1 MNRYAAI
8 CEGLAKKYWP
18 RDGSQYD
25 DLRQE
30 GLLAIYEEV
39 DKHAE
44 LIEDAR
50 AIQVANEAM
59 WEYINLR
66 ELPVSMPDIWE
77 VKALLRGNTEW
88 IEKYSQYR
96 ISTLDWMKL
105 VLEAKDAEFEQ
116 GLDDMESK
124 HVKDSDTALALEVV
138 WCVASEVL
146 SPRDYMIFCYTYKDE
161 MSSTEIADR
170 LELTRQATVRLAEL
184 ATERVRKGL
193 SNRKFTRK
201 STL

>member
-8 CEGLAKKYWP
+8 CEGLAKRYWP

-44 LIEDAR
+44 MVEDAR

-96 ISTLDWMKL
+96 ISTLDWMRL

-124 HVKDSDTALALEVV
+124 HVKDSDTALVLEAV
-138 WCVASEVL
+138 WSVAAQVL

-170 LELTRQATVRLAEL
+170 LELTRQATDRLAEL

>member
-1 MNRYAAI
+1 MNRYTAI

-88 IEKYSQYR
+88 IEKFSQYR

-124 HVKDSDTALALEVV
+124 HVKDSDTALVLEAV
-138 WCVASEVL
+138 WSVASQVL
-146 SPRDYMIFCYTYKDE
+146 SARDYIVFCYAYRDE
-161 MSSTEIADR
+161 MSSTDIADR
-170 LELTRQATVRLAEL
+170 LELTRQATDRLIEL
-184 ATERVRKGL
+184 ATERVRKGM

>member
-88 IEKYSQYR
+88 IEKFSQYR

-124 HVKDSDTALALEVV
+124 HVKDSDTALVLEAV
-138 WCVASEVL
+138 WSVASQVL
-146 SPRDYMIFCYTYKDE
+146 SARDYIVFCYAYRDE
-161 MSSTEIADR
+161 MSSTDIADR
-170 LELTRQATVRLAEL
+170 LELTRQATDRLIEL
-184 ATERVRKGL
+184 ATERVRKGM

>member
-8 CEGLAKKYWP
+8 CKGIAKKYWP

-25 DLRQE
+25 DLVQE

-44 LIEDAR
+44 MIEDAR

-105 VLEAKDAEFEQ
+105 VLEAKDAELEQ

-124 HVKDSDTALALEVV
+124 HVKDSDTALVLEAV
-138 WCVASEVL
+138 WSVASQVL

-161 MSSTEIADR
+161 MSSTDIADR
-170 LELTRQATVRLAEL
+170 LELTRQATDRLAEL
-184 ATERVRKGL
+184 ATDRVRKGL

>member
-96 ISTLDWMKL
+96 ISTLDWMRL

-124 HVKDSDTALALEVV
+124 HVKDSDTALVLEAV
-138 WCVASEVL
+138 WSVASQVL
-146 SPRDYMIFCYTYKDE
+146 SPRDYMIFCYTYKEE

-184 ATERVRKGL
+184 ATDRVRKGL

>member
-1 MNRYAAI
+1 MNTYAWI
-8 CEGLAKKYWP
+8 CEGIAKKYRP
-18 RDGSQYD
+18 RDGSQHD
-25 DLRQE
+25 DLVQE

-39 DKHAE
+39 DKQAE
-44 LIEDAR
+44 LIEAAR

-88 IEKYSQYR
+88 IEKFSQYR
-96 ISTLDWMKL
+96 VSTLDWMRL

-138 WCVASEVL
+138 WSVASEVL

-161 MSSTEIADR
+161 MSSTDIADK
-170 LELTRQATVRLAEL
+170 LELTRQATERLLEL

>member
-1 MNRYAAI
+1 MNRYSAI

-44 LIEDAR
+44 LIEDVR

-96 ISTLDWMKL
+96 ISTLDWMRL
-105 VLEAKDAEFEQ
+105 VLEAKDAGFEE
-116 GLDDMESK
+116 GLDELESK
-124 HVKDSDTALALEVV
+124 NVKDSDTALALEVV
-138 WCVASEVL
+138 WSVASQVL
-146 SPRDYMIFCYTYKDE
+146 SPRDYMIFCYTYKNE
-161 MSSTEIADR
+161 MSSAEIADW
-170 LELTRQATVRLAEL
+170 LELTRQATDRLIEL

>member
-1 MNRYAAI
+1 MNRYSAI

-44 LIEDAR
+44 LIEDVR

-96 ISTLDWMKL
+96 ISTLDWMRL
-105 VLEAKDAEFEQ
+105 VLEAKDAGFEE
-116 GLDDMESK
+116 GLDELESK
-124 HVKDSDTALALEVV
+124 NVKDSDTALALEVV
-138 WCVASEVL
+138 WSVASQVL

-161 MSSTEIADR
+161 MSSAEIADR
-170 LELTRQATVRLAEL
+170 LELTRQATDRLIVL
-184 ATERVRKGL
+184 ATDRVRKGL
-193 SNRKFTRK
+193 SKINFTRK

>member
-1 MNRYAAI
+1 MNTYAWI
-8 CEGLAKKYWP
+8 CEGIAKKYRP
-18 RDGSQYD
+18 RDGSQHD
-25 DLRQE
+25 DLVQE

-39 DKHAE
+39 DKQAE
-44 LIEDAR
+44 LIEAAR

-88 IEKYSQYR
+88 IEKFSQYR
-96 ISTLDWMKL
+96 ISTLDWMRL

-138 WCVASEVL
+138 WSVASEVL

-161 MSSTEIADR
+161 MSSTDIADK
-170 LELTRQATVRLAEL
+170 LELTRQATERLLEL

>member
-1 MNRYAAI
+1 MNRYSAI

-44 LIEDAR
+44 LIEDVR

-96 ISTLDWMKL
+96 ISTLDWMRL
-105 VLEAKDAEFEQ
+105 VLEAKDAGFEE
-116 GLDDMESK
+116 GLDELESK
-124 HVKDSDTALALEVV
+124 NVKDSDTALALEVV
-138 WCVASEVL
+138 WSVASQVL

-161 MSSTEIADR
+161 MSSAEIADR
-170 LELTRQATVRLAEL
+170 LELTRQATDRLIEL
-184 ATERVRKGL
+184 ATDRVRKGL

>member
-1 MNRYAAI
+1 MNRYTAI

-88 IEKYSQYR
+88 IEKFSQYR
-96 ISTLDWMKL
+96 ISTLDWMRL

-124 HVKDSDTALALEVV
+124 HVKDSDTALVLEAV
-138 WCVASEVL
+138 WSVASQVL
-146 SPRDYMIFCYTYKDE
+146 SARDYIVFCYAYRDE
-161 MSSTEIADR
+161 MSSTDIADR
-170 LELTRQATVRLAEL
+170 LELTRQATDRLIEL
-184 ATERVRKGL
+184 ATERVRKGMY
-193 SNRKFTRK
+193 NRKFTRK

>member
-138 WCVASEVL
+138 WSVASQVL

>member
-105 VLEAKDAEFEQ
+105 VLEAKDAEFDQ

-138 WCVASEVL
+138 WSVASEVL

-170 LELTRQATVRLAEL
+170 LELTRQATDRLAEL
-184 ATERVRKGL
+184 ATDRVRKGL

>member
-1 MNRYAAI
+1 MNRYSAI

-44 LIEDAR
+44 LIEDVR

-96 ISTLDWMKL
+96 ISTLDWMRL
-105 VLEAKDAEFEQ
+105 VLEAKDAGFEE
-116 GLDDMESK
+116 GLDELESK
-124 HVKDSDTALALEVV
+124 NVKDSDTALALEVV
-138 WCVASEVL
+138 WSVASQVL
-146 SPRDYMIFCYTYKDE
+146 SPRDYMIFCYTYKNE
-161 MSSTEIADR
+161 M
-170 LELTRQATVRLAEL
+170 
-184 ATERVRKGL
+184 
-193 SNRKFTRK
+193 
-201 STL
+201 

>member
-96 ISTLDWMKL
+96 ISTLDWMRL

-124 HVKDSDTALALEVV
+124 HVKDSDTALVLEAV
-138 WCVASEVL
+138 WSVASQVL

-170 LELTRQATVRLAEL
+170 LELTRQATDRLAEL
-184 ATERVRKGL
+184 ATDRVRKGL

>member
-1 MNRYAAI
+1 MNTYAWI
-8 CEGLAKKYWP
+8 CEGIAKKYRP
-18 RDGSQYD
+18 RDGSQHD
-25 DLRQE
+25 DLVQE

-39 DKHAE
+39 DKQAE
-44 LIEDAR
+44 LIEAAR

-88 IEKYSQYR
+88 IEKFSQYR
-96 ISTLDWMKL
+96 ISTLDWMRL

-138 WCVASEVL
+138 WSVASEVL

-170 LELTRQATVRLAEL
+170 LELTRQATDRLIEL
-184 ATERVRKGL
+184 ATDRVRKGL

>member
-138 WCVASEVL
+138 WSVASQVL

-170 LELTRQATVRLAEL
+170 LELTRQATDRLAEL
-184 ATERVRKGL
+184 ATDRVRKGL

>member
-96 ISTLDWMKL
+96 ISTLDWMRL

-124 HVKDSDTALALEVV
+124 HVKDSDTALVLEAV
-138 WCVASEVL
+138 WSVASQVL

>member
-88 IEKYSQYR
+88 IEKFSQYR

-124 HVKDSDTALALEVV
+124 HVKDSDTALVLEAV
-138 WCVASEVL
+138 WSVASQVL
-146 SPRDYMIFCYTYKDE
+146 SARDYIVFCYAYRDE
-161 MSSTEIADR
+161 MSSTDIADR
-170 LELTRQATVRLAEL
+170 LELTRQATDRLIEL
-184 ATERVRKGL
+184 ATERVRKGMY
-193 SNRKFTRK
+193 NRKFTRK

>member
-138 WCVASEVL
+138 WSVASQVL

-184 ATERVRKGL
+184 ATDRVRKGL

>member
-124 HVKDSDTALALEVV
+124 HVKDSDTALVLEAV
-138 WCVASEVL
+138 WSVASQVL

-184 ATERVRKGL
+184 ATDRVRKGL

>member
-1 MNRYAAI
+1 MNRYSAI

-44 LIEDAR
+44 LIEDVR

-96 ISTLDWMKL
+96 ISTLDWMRL
-105 VLEAKDAEFEQ
+105 VLEAKDAGFEE
-116 GLDDMESK
+116 GLDELESK
-124 HVKDSDTALALEVV
+124 NVKDSDTALALEVV
-138 WCVASEVL
+138 WSVASQVL

-161 MSSTEIADR
+161 MSSAEIADW
-170 LELTRQATVRLAEL
+170 LELTRQATDRLIEL
-184 ATERVRKGL
+184 ATDRVRKGL
-193 SNRKFTRK
+193 SNRKFTKK

>member
-1 MNRYAAI
+1 MNTYAWI
-8 CEGLAKKYWP
+8 CEGIAKKYRP
-18 RDGSQYD
+18 RDGSQHD
-25 DLRQE
+25 DLVQE

-39 DKHAE
+39 DKQAE
-44 LIEDAR
+44 LIEAAR

-88 IEKYSQYR
+88 IEKFSQYR
-96 ISTLDWMKL
+96 VSTLDWMRL

-116 GLDDMESK
+116 GLDELESK
-124 HVKDSDTALALEVV
+124 HVKDSDTALVLEAV
-138 WCVASEVL
+138 WSVASQVL

-161 MSSTEIADR
+161 MSSADIADK
-170 LELTRQATVRLAEL
+170 LELTRQATERLLGL

>member
-8 CEGLAKKYWP
+8 CEGLAKRYWP
-18 RDGSQYD
+18 RDDSQYD

-44 LIEDAR
+44 MVEDAR

-96 ISTLDWMKL
+96 ISTLDWMRL

-124 HVKDSDTALALEVV
+124 NVKDSDTALVLEAV
-138 WCVASEVL
+138 WSVASQVL

-170 LELTRQATVRLAEL
+170 LELTRQATDRLAEL

>member
-1 MNRYAAI
+1 MNRYVAI
-8 CEGLAKKYWP
+8 CEGLAKRYWP

-44 LIEDAR
+44 MVEDAR

-105 VLEAKDAEFEQ
+105 VLEAKDAELEQ

-124 HVKDSDTALALEVV
+124 HVKDSDTALVLEAV
-138 WCVASEVL
+138 WSVASQVL

-170 LELTRQATVRLAEL
+170 LELTRQATDRLAEL
-184 ATERVRKGL
+184 ATDRVRKGL

>member
-1 MNRYAAI
+1 MNTYAWI
-8 CEGLAKKYWP
+8 CEGIAKKYRP
-18 RDGSQYD
+18 RDGSQHD
-25 DLRQE
+25 DLVQE

-39 DKHAE
+39 DKQAE
-44 LIEDAR
+44 LIEAAR

-88 IEKYSQYR
+88 IEKFSQYR
-96 ISTLDWMKL
+96 VSTLDWMRL

-116 GLDDMESK
+116 GLDELESK
-124 HVKDSDTALALEVV
+124 HVKDSDTALVLEAV
-138 WCVASEVL
+138 WSVASQVL

-161 MSSTEIADR
+161 MSSADIADK
-170 LELTRQATVRLAEL
+170 LELTRQATERLLEL

>member
-1 MNRYAAI
+1 MNRYTAI

-88 IEKYSQYR
+88 IEKFSQYR

-124 HVKDSDTALALEVV
+124 HVKDSDTALVLEAV
-138 WCVASEVL
+138 WSVASQVL
-146 SPRDYMIFCYTYKDE
+146 SARDYIVFCYAYRDE
-161 MSSTEIADR
+161 MSSTDIADR
-170 LELTRQATVRLAEL
+170 LELTRQATDRLIEL
-184 ATERVRKGL
+184 ATERVRKGMY
-193 SNRKFTRK
+193 NRKFTRK

>member
-96 ISTLDWMKL
+96 ISTLDWMRL

-124 HVKDSDTALALEVV
+124 HVKDSDTALVLEAV
-138 WCVASEVL
+138 WSVASQVL

-184 ATERVRKGL
+184 ATDRVRKGL

>member
-138 WCVASEVL
+138 WSVASEVL

-184 ATERVRKGL
+184 ATDRVRKGL

>member
-184 ATERVRKGL
+184 ATDRVRKGL

>member
-1 MNRYAAI
+1 MNRYSAI

-44 LIEDAR
+44 LIEDVR

-96 ISTLDWMKL
+96 ISTLDWMRL
-105 VLEAKDAEFEQ
+105 VLEAKDAGFEE
-116 GLDDMESK
+116 GLDELESK
-124 HVKDSDTALALEVV
+124 NVKDSDTALALEVV
-138 WCVASEVL
+138 WSVASQVL

-161 MSSTEIADR
+161 MSSAEIADW
-170 LELTRQATVRLAEL
+170 LELTRQATDRLIEL
-184 ATERVRKGL
+184 ATDRVRKGL

>member
-1 MNRYAAI
+1 MNRYSAI

-96 ISTLDWMKL
+96 ISTLDWMRL
-105 VLEAKDAEFEQ
+105 VLEAKDAGFEE
-116 GLDDMESK
+116 GLDELESK
-124 HVKDSDTALALEVV
+124 NVKDSDTALALEVV
-138 WCVASEVL
+138 WSVASQVL
-146 SPRDYMIFCYTYKDE
+146 SPRDYMIFCYTYKNE
-161 MSSTEIADR
+161 MSSAEIADW
-170 LELTRQATVRLAEL
+170 LELTRQATDRLIEL
-184 ATERVRKGL
+184 ATDRVRKGL
-193 SNRKFTRK
+193 SNRKFTKK

>member
-88 IEKYSQYR
+88 IEKFSQYR

-124 HVKDSDTALALEVV
+124 HVKDSDTALVLEAV
-138 WCVASEVL
+138 WSVAAQVL

-170 LELTRQATVRLAEL
+170 LELTRQATDRLAEL

-201 STL
+201 LTL

>member
-1 MNRYAAI
+1 MNTYAWI
-8 CEGLAKKYWP
+8 CEGIAKKYRP
-18 RDGSQYD
+18 RDGSQHD
-25 DLRQE
+25 DLVQE

-39 DKHAE
+39 DKQAE
-44 LIEDAR
+44 LIEAAR

-88 IEKYSQYR
+88 IEKFSQYR
-96 ISTLDWMKL
+96 VSTLDWMRL

-116 GLDDMESK
+116 GLDELESK
-124 HVKDSDTALALEVV
+124 HVKDSDTALVLEAV
-138 WCVASEVL
+138 WSVASQVL

-161 MSSTEIADR
+161 MSSTDIADK
-170 LELTRQATVRLAEL
+170 LELTRQATERLLEL

>member
-1 MNRYAAI
+1 MNRYSAI

-44 LIEDAR
+44 LIEDVR

-96 ISTLDWMKL
+96 ISTLDWMRL
-105 VLEAKDAEFEQ
+105 VLEAKDAGFEE
-116 GLDDMESK
+116 GLDELESK
-124 HVKDSDTALALEVV
+124 NVKDSDTALALEVV
-138 WCVASEVL
+138 WSVASQVL

-161 MSSTEIADR
+161 MSSAEIADR
-170 LELTRQATVRLAEL
+170 LDLTRQATDRLIEL

>member
-88 IEKYSQYR
+88 IEKFSQYR
-96 ISTLDWMKL
+96 ISTLDWMRL

-138 WCVASEVL
+138 WSVASEVL

-184 ATERVRKGL
+184 ATDRVRKGL